1 MWKYMI
7 KRLLALIPVLIGVS
21 ILVFMLMHITPG
33 DPAILMLGE
42 RAPEE
47 QLENLRESMG
57 LNEPLPIQY
66 INWIG
71 RVLRGD
77 MGRSLRS
84 RRPVTMEIWQRL
96 PNTLSLGFAAA
107 FLAIVVGIPIG
118 VISAV
123 RPNSWMDNIFTGI
136 TFAAVG
142 MPVFWTGIMLILI
155 FSVYLRWLP
164 SSGLQW
170 DIRNFILPTIALAS
184 VTTATITR
192 ITRSSMLDVLK
203 EDYVR
208 TARSKGISERM
219 VVYKHALRNALIP
232 VVTIMGLQFGRLLA
246 GAVLT
251 ETVFAWP
258 GMGRLI
264 VDSIRTNDF
273 PLVQGSILVFAL
285 SYALANTFVDFTYAY
300 LDPRLQTRYE

>member
-21 ILVFMLMHITPG
+21 ILVFLLMHITPG

-57 LNEPLPIQY
+57 LNEPLPVQY
-66 INWIG
+66 INWMG
-71 RVLRGD
+71 RVLQGD

-164 SSGLQW
+164 SSGMQW

-264 VDSIRTNDF
+264 VDAIRTNDF

>member
-33 DPAILMLGE
+33 DPALLMLGE
-42 RAPEE
+42 RAPQE
-47 QLENLRESMG
+47 QLEDLRREMG
-57 LNEPLPIQY
+57 LHQPLPVQY
-66 INWIG
+66 VNWASDVI
-71 RVLRGD
+71 RGD
-77 MGRSLRS
+77 LGRSLRS
-84 RRPVTMEIWQRL
+84 RRPVANEIWQRL
-96 PNTLSLGFAAA
+96 PNTLSLGLAAA
-107 FLAIVVGIPIG
+107 VVAISVGIPAG
-118 VISAV
+118 VISAAK
-123 RPNSWMDNIFTGI
+123 PNSWLDNILTGI
-136 TFAAVG
+136 TFTAVG
-142 MPVFWTGIMLILI
+142 MPVFWTGIMLILL
-155 FSVYLRWLP
+155 FSVILGWLP
-164 SSGLQW
+164 SSGMQW

-192 ITRSSMLDVLK
+192 ITRSSMLDVLQ

-208 TARSKGISERM
+208 TARAKGVAER
-219 VVYKHALRNALIP
+219 VVIYKHALRNALIP

-264 VDSIRTNDF
+264 VDAIRANDF
-273 PLVQGSILVFAL
+273 PLVQGSILIFAL
-285 SYALANTFVDFTYAY
+285 SYALANTFVDFMYAY
-300 LDPRLQTRYE
+300 LDPRLQTKYE

>member
-21 ILVFMLMHITPG
+21 ILVFLLIHITPG

-57 LNEPLPIQY
+57 LNEPLPVQY
-66 INWIG
+66 INWLG
-71 RVLRGD
+71 NVLQGD

-84 RRPVTMEIWQRL
+84 RRPVTVEIWQRL

-107 FLAIVVGIPIG
+107 FLAIAVGIPIG

-123 RPNSWMDNIFTGI
+123 RPNSWMDNFFTGV

-164 SSGLQW
+164 SSGMQW

-264 VDSIRTNDF
+264 VDAIRTNDF

>member
-84 RRPVTMEIWQRL
+84 RRQVTREIWQRL

>member
-84 RRPVTMEIWQRL
+84 RRQVTREIWQRL

-264 VDSIRTNDF
+264 VDAIRTNDF

>member
-21 ILVFMLMHITPG
+21 ILVFLLMHITPG

-123 RPNSWMDNIFTGI
+123 RPNSWMDNIFTGV

-264 VDSIRTNDF
+264 VDAIRTNDF

>member
-57 LNEPLPIQY
+57 LNEPLPVQY

-164 SSGLQW
+164 SSGMQW

-264 VDSIRTNDF
+264 VDAIRTNDF

>member
-21 ILVFMLMHITPG
+21 ILVFLLMHITPG

>member
-84 RRPVTMEIWQRL
+84 RRQVTREIWQRL

-123 RPNSWMDNIFTGI
+123 RPNSWMDNIFTGV

>member
-1 MWKYMI
+1 MYKYMI

-21 ILVFMLMHITPG
+21 ILVFLLMHITPG

-57 LNEPLPIQY
+57 LNEPLPVQY
-66 INWIG
+66 INWMG
-71 RVLRGD
+71 RVLQGD

-164 SSGLQW
+164 SSGMQW

-264 VDSIRTNDF
+264 VDAIRTNDF

>member
-21 ILVFMLMHITPG
+21 ILVFLLMHITPG

-84 RRPVTMEIWQRL
+84 RRQVTREIWQRL